1 MHSRI
6 SGHAINKILKCNGPG
21 PDLAQTKTG
30 FGEVPDSTGKQTG
43 RLRDE
48 SRPVS

>member
-1 MHSRI
+1 VCEGI

-21 PDLAQTKTG
+21 PDFAQTKTVFCKG
-30 FGEVPDSTGKQTG
+30 LNSTGKQTR
-43 RLRDE
+43 RLKDE